1 MIEPRGIPAIIN
13 LDSAELIVVC
23 YDGPV
28 SRWRV
33 NDPAGV
39 YIVYD
44 RLDYRRGDESFRA

>member
-13 LDSAELIVVC
+13 LDGAKLVVVC
-23 YDGPV
+23 NDRPV

-39 YIVYD
+39 DIVYD
-44 RLDYRRGDESFRA
+44 RLDYRRGDESFRS

>member
-13 LDSAELIVVC
+13 LDDAGFVVVC

-28 SRWRV
+28 RRWRV
-33 NDPAGV
+33 NDAAGV
-39 YIVYD
+39 DIVYD